1 MNTYIVEVNGEQDEF
16 LFLKNAEMA
25 VAQWSQ
31 LGIEATIT
39 EKVG

>member
-1 MNTYIVEVNGEQDEF
+1 MKTYIVEVNGEKDEF
-16 LFLKNAEMA
+16 IFPHAAEMA

-39 EKVG
+39 EKE